1 MPERSEVIVL
11 VGPMGVGKT
20 TVGRKLAKTLGVP
33 FVDTDALIVAK
44 HGSIPEIFESQGE
57 PVFRILEEEALAEA
71 ISKPGV
77 VATGGGAV
85 VSALSKERLKATTVI
100 YLSTDGKHI
109 SSRLQHGS
117 RPLIKD
123 GLADWKRI
131 YDERKPIYESVA
143 NIEIDTSGQPLKD
156 TVNAIRKALEI

>member
-20 TVGRKLAKTLGVP
+20 TVGRKLAKSLGLP
-33 FVDTDALIVAK
+33 FVDTDNLIVSE
-44 HGSIPEIFESQGE
+44 HGSIPEIFENQGE
-57 PVFRILEEEALAEA
+57 PAFRAIEEQALAVA

-85 VSALSKERLKATTVI
+85 VSALSRERLKATTVI
-100 YLSTDGKHI
+100 YLATDGKHI
-109 SSRLQHGS
+109 SSRLQHGN

-131 YDERKPIYESVA
+131 YEERKPIYESVA
-143 NIEIDTSGQPLKD
+143 DFEIDTSGQPLKE
-156 TVNAIRKALEI
+156 TVTTIRKTLEL

>member
-20 TVGRKLAKTLGVP
+20 TVGRKLAKSLGLP
-33 FVDTDALIVAK
+33 FIDTDNLIVSE
-44 HGSIPEIFESQGE
+44 HGAISEIFESQGE
-57 PVFRILEEEALAEA
+57 PAFRVLEEQALARA
-71 ISKPGV
+71 ISNPGV

-85 VSALSKERLKATTVI
+85 LSSLSRERLKSTTVI
-100 YLSTDGKHI
+100 YLATDGKHI

-123 GLADWKRI
+123 GLTDWKRI
-131 YDERKPIYESVA
+131 YDERKPIYEAVA
-143 NIEIDTSGQPLKD
+143 NFEIDTSGQPLKD
-156 TVNAIRKALEI
+156 TVNTIRKTLEL

>member
-20 TVGRKLAKTLGVP
+20 TVGRKLAKSLGLP
-33 FVDTDALIVAK
+33 FTDTDNLIVSS
-44 HGSIPEIFESQGE
+44 HGAISEIFASLGE
-57 PVFRILEEEALAEA
+57 PAFRALEEQALAEA
-71 ISKPGV
+71 ISSPGV

-85 VSALSKERLKATTVI
+85 VSALSRERLKATTVI
-100 YLSTDGKHI
+100 YLATDGKHI
-109 SSRLQHGS
+109 SSRLQHGT

-131 YDERKPIYESVA
+131 YEERKSIYESVA
-143 NIEIDTSGQPLKD
+143 NFEIDTSGQPLKD
-156 TVNAIRKALEI
+156 TVNAIRKTLEL